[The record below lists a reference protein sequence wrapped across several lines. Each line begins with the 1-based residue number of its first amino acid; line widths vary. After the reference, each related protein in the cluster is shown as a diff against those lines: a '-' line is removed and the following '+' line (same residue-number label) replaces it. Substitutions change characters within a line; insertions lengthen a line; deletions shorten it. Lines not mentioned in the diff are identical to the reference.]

1 MEKEEMDKLGFTKE
15 VSWETED
22 AEKQELWS
30 KITQLKERAMK
41 NAKSQAEYEKRKR
54 GEAGA
59 PV

>member
-1 MEKEEMDKLGFTKE
+1 MEKEEMDKLGFTNE

-30 KITQLKERAMK
+30 KITHLKERAMK
-41 NAKSQAEYEKRKR
+41 NARMQAEYERKKK
-54 GEAGA
+54 GEPEA